1 MVGMIKKETG
11 GQLTIGQNGWILIS
25 GRSPE
30 DERLAIMALRKIE
43 AESHTSGLTDRVTE
57 MIKKERKSVESK

>member
-1 MVGMIKKETG
+1 
-11 GQLTIGQNGWILIS
+11 LTIGQNGWILIS

-30 DERLAIMALRKIE
+30 SERLAVMALRKIE

-57 MIKKERKSVESK
+57 MIKKERKSVESN